1 MTYEEFKIIQ
11 STIPNEPGVYRY
23 FSIEDEIIYIGKA
36 KDLRKR
42 VSSYFTKNDHTY
54 RIQRMIKTIHRLEFT
69 IVDTEQEAFLLENAL
84 IKNHQ
89 PRYNILL
96 RDDKTYPFICI
107 KKEPF
112 PRVFLTRQVIK
123 DGSEYLGPYTS
134 ILTVKAILSMLI
146 NIFPLRNCT
155 LQLNKK
161 NIEAGKFKV
170 CLEYHIKNCLG
181 PCQALQSEQEYMENI
196 QQVRELLKSN
206 FGIVQN
212 FLKKRMNEFAEQMDF
227 ERANEF
233 KEKIEI
239 LEAYRSKSIIVNPK
253 LNNIDVYGY
262 TETHEFAFINFLKI
276 ANGTVVRI
284 RSYEI
289 KKILNEEKEDILQRV
304 VIDNSFAD
312 NIFVEE
318 LLFPFSISL
327 PFDNIQI
334 TVPLAGDKKKLL
346 DLSTKNAM
354 YAREEKKKAGLSAEE
369 RNPSFRIMKTLKDDL
384 KLQELPVHIECFD
397 NSNFQGTNA
406 VSACV
411 VFKQAKPSKKD
422 YRIFNVK
429 TVEGPDDF
437 ATMQEVVYRRY
448 KRLQD
453 ENQELP
459 QLIIVDGGK
468 GQLSSAVESLKQLD
482 LYGKIPIVGIAKR
495 LEEIYFPEDSVPLYI
510 NKKSESLKLIQ
521 RMRDEAHRFGI
532 THHRAKRSKNTLV
545 SELTDINGIG
555 EKTFELLLKKYRSV
569 KKIKEV
575 SEADLAEIIGPAKAA
590 LLVQHFQASLLNE

>member
-212 FLKKRMNEFAEQMDF
+212 FLKKRMNDFAEQMDF

-276 ANGTVVRI
+276 ANGTVVRT

-354 YAREEKKKAGLSAEE
+354 YAREEKIKAGLSAEE

-575 SEADLAEIIGPAKAA
+575 AEADLAEIIGPAKAA
-590 LLVQHFQASLLNE
+590 LLVQHFQASLPNE

>member
-575 SEADLAEIIGPAKAA
+575 AEADLAEIIGPAKAA
-590 LLVQHFQASLLNE
+590 LLVQHFQASLPNE

>member
-1 MTYEEFKIIQ
+1 
-11 STIPNEPGVYRY
+11 
-23 FSIEDEIIYIGKA
+23 
-36 KDLRKR
+36 
-42 VSSYFTKNDHTY
+42 
-54 RIQRMIKTIHRLEFT
+54 
-69 IVDTEQEAFLLENAL
+69 
-84 IKNHQ
+84 
-89 PRYNILL
+89 
-96 RDDKTYPFICI
+96 
-107 KKEPF
+107 
-112 PRVFLTRQVIK
+112 
-123 DGSEYLGPYTS
+123 
-134 ILTVKAILSMLI
+134 
-146 NIFPLRNCT
+146 
-155 LQLNKK
+155 
-161 NIEAGKFKV
+161 
-170 CLEYHIKNCLG
+170 
-181 PCQALQSEQEYMENI
+181 
-196 QQVRELLKSN
+196 
-206 FGIVQN
+206 
-212 FLKKRMNEFAEQMDF
+212 
-227 ERANEF
+227 
-233 KEKIEI
+233 
-239 LEAYRSKSIIVNPK
+239 
-253 LNNIDVYGY
+253 
-262 TETHEFAFINFLKI
+262 LKI
-276 ANGTVVRI
+276 ANGTVVRT

-318 LLFPFSISL
+318 LLFPFPISL
-327 PFDNIQI
+327 PFDDVQI

-354 YAREEKKKAGLSAEE
+354 YAREEKIKAGLSAEE

-575 SEADLAEIIGPAKAA
+575 AEADLAEIIGPAKAA
-590 LLVQHFQASLLNE
+590 LLVQHFQASLPNE